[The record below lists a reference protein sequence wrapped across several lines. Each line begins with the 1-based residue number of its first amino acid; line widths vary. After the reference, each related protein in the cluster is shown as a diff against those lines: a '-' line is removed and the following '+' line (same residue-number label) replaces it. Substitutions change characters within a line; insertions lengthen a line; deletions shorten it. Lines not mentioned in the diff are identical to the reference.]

1 MTSEH
6 RNSTTIMR
14 NINNISVIIVAIIL
28 IPFVLIG
35 FIWRLLVS
43 GPDEA
48 MDYIDLTIINIGS
61 QWMD

>member
-1 MTSEH
+1 
-6 RNSTTIMR
+6 MR
-14 NINNISVIIVAIIL
+14 NINNISVIITAIIL

-48 MDYIDLTIINIGS
+48 MGYIDLTIISIGS